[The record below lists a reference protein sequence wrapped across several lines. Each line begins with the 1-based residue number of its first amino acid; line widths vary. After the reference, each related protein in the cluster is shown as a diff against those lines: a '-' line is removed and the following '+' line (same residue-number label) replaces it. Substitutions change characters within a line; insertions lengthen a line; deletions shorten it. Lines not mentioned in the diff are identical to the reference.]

1 MAGEQ
6 VIKKTLF
13 FRSVSDIVDLSCD
26 VCRSGL
32 GICFPWSGQLL
43 G

>member
-6 VIKKTLF
+6 DKETLLSG
-13 FRSVSDIVDLSCD
+13 SVSDIVDLSCD

-32 GICFPWSGQLL
+32 GIPFPWSGQLL